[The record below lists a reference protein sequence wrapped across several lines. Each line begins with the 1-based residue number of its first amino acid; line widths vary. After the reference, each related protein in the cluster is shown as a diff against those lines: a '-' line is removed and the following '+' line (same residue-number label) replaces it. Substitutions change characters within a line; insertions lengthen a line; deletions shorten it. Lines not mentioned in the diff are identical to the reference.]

1 MEEVVEAAE
10 AEDEEVVDSSPTKVK
25 GPGGAPNTQI
35 FHLEIGRDAECI
47 ISLGNKLFSA
57 LTQPTALGKTFTS
70 PSQPSNERLTSSA
83 NIYKLTHYTQCC
95 ILKTIQWKYMMLLIY
110 QS

>member
-1 MEEVVEAAE
+1 MVEAVEAAE

-47 ISLGNKLFSA
+47 ISLGNKLFSVQ
-57 LTQPTALGKTFTS
+57 TQPIVPGRTFTS
-70 PSQPSNERLTSSA
+70 PSQPNNERLTSSA
-83 NIYKLTHYTQCC
+83 NINKLTQYTQCC
-95 ILKTIQWKYMMLLIY
+95 IMKKV
-110 QS
+110 